1 MAATARTHRMEVAR
15 DLEAELFVLMTLGD
29 DRAVRQTYIAGEAAL
44 RTKLESDLTYREGV
58 DAFRSRT
65 DCPKTRRRL
74 LWARRSVKSTIGNRL
89 KRRRS
94 KHRDAVR
101 VARRASIR
109 SCGRGRHIA
118 KRGYTRATELFAD
131 TVGEKILVWV
141 ARNVFKRENG
151 ERRPPGLAQSFA
163 GEASIRLRGCAFRSI
178 VRLATTADTAS
189 ATNRAPTQRTD
200 VICSSHSDGAAAIPW
215 KSRRAPFKP
224 ALASWVAFMRDPYEA
239 RCCGAAGA
247 GRRGTGR
254 ARCRSCQQFQGD

>member
-1 MAATARTHRMEVAR
+1 M
-15 DLEAELFVLMTLGD
+15 
-29 DRAVRQTYIAGEAAL
+29 
-44 RTKLESDLTYREGV
+44 
-58 DAFRSRT
+58 
-65 DCPKTRRRL
+65 
-74 LWARRSVKSTIGNRL
+74 L

-101 VARRASIR
+101 AARRASIR
-109 SCGRGRHIA
+109 LRAGATHCQTRISAPQLSCS
-118 KRGYTRATELFAD
+118 LN
-131 TVGEKILVWV
+131 TVREKILVWV

-151 ERRPPGLAQSFA
+151 ERRPSGLAQSFA

-178 VRLATTADTAS
+178 LRQATTADTAS

-215 KSRRAPFKP
+215 KSRRARFKP

-247 GRRGTGR
+247 GRRGTGHR
-254 ARCRSCQQFQGD
+254 KVPAGGTRRRQKRNPHTSVDPLCRGGPPFAVKRGRLR

>member
-1 MAATARTHRMEVAR
+1 MRSV
-15 DLEAELFVLMTLGD
+15 
-29 DRAVRQTYIAGEAAL
+29 
-44 RTKLESDLTYREGV
+44 
-58 DAFRSRT
+58 SRT

-94 KHRDAVR
+94 KHRDAV
-101 VARRASIR
+101 ARPHRYDPAGGGDTLPNADIRA
-109 SCGRGRHIA
+109 
-118 KRGYTRATELFAD
+118 ATELFAD
-131 TVGEKILVWV
+131 TVREKILVWV
-141 ARNVFKRENG
+141 ARNVFKGENG

-215 KSRRAPFKP
+215 KSRRARFKP

-247 GRRGTGR
+247 GRRGTGHQKVPAGGTR
-254 ARCRSCQQFQGD
+254 RRQKRNPHTSVDPLCRGGPPFAVKRGRLR